1 MGRLVARE
9 RDSGCKMK
17 RKKDSPGTQAY
28 YDALRH
34 IFELESGIL
43 TAVLPHAGE
52 RGRNDEERFR
62 TFLAK
67 VLPRRF
73 SIGTGF
79 LVCSNPGVP
88 PSRQMD
94 TVIYDEIHNS
104 PLHRELAAYVFPIEM
119 VYATIEVK
127 GLLTPRDLVPAL
139 RSIACIRRLAKE
151 KFYVVYGETAL
162 GQENP
167 DQMVV
172 APIEIVHKLAPRTF
186 LFAYDATWERHDNF
200 VKALEKALAKVPDS
214 HIHGVVVLAKE
225 WFAYQVAYAGNEPKV
240 KHYLDNGLLR
250 FVKHMIHCI
259 ASVPIRQM
267 SIDRYLNIEAPSKT
281 PLQPTMQKRRP

>member
-1 MGRLVARE
+1 
-9 RDSGCKMK
+9 MK
-17 RKKDSPGTQAY
+17 RKTDSPGTQAY
-28 YDALRH
+28 YDALKH
-34 IFELESGIL
+34 IFELESGVL
-43 TAVLPHAGE
+43 TATLPHAGE

-79 LVCSNPGVP
+79 LVCSNPAVP

-119 VYATIEVK
+119 VYATVEVK
-127 GLLTPRDLVPAL
+127 GLLTPSDLVPVL
-139 RSIACIRRLAKE
+139 QSIARIRRLAKE
-151 KFYVVYGETAL
+151 KYYVVYGETAI
-162 GQENP
+162 GQEKP
-167 DQMVV
+167 DQTVV
-172 APIEIVHKLAPRTF
+172 AQIEVVHKLAPRAF
-186 LFAYDATWERHDNF
+186 LFAYDATWKRHGNF
-200 VKALEKALAKVPDS
+200 VKALKKALAKVPDA

-225 WFAYQVAYAGNEPKV
+225 WFAYQVAYAENEPKV
-240 KHYLDNGLLR
+240 KHYTDNGLLR
-250 FVKHMIHCI
+250 FVKHMIHNI

-267 SIDRYLNIEAPSKT
+267 SIDRYLNIEAPSNT
-281 PLQPTMQKRRP
+281 PLLPTPQKRRG